1 MNIILIEL
9 GLGFGL
15 ISITVNDWSFVNL
28 TIFIQS
34 YKQNIF
40 LHLRYTIDAVNQ
52 GNWSLSIK

>member
-15 ISITVNDWSFVNL
+15 IPITVNDWSFVNL

-40 LHLRYTIDAVNQ
+40 LHLRYTIDAVNH

>member
-15 ISITVNDWSFVNL
+15 IPITVNDWSFVNL